1 MVKPDLVAPGVNV
14 RTTAVGGGVTVVSG
28 TSFATPFVTGAS
40 ALLMEWG
47 IVRGNDPFLYGEKV
61 KAYLRRGAKKVPGFD
76 EYPNEEVGYGAL
88 CTAQS
93 IPQI

>member
-1 MVKPDLVAPGVNV
+1 MMRLLFPMHLFQEEDIPGRMKGRNQILWRPGVNV

-61 KAYLRRGAKKVPGFD
+61 KAYRPARGERAAG
-76 EYPNEEVGYGAL
+76 
-88 CTAQS
+88 
-93 IPQI
+93 I